1 MRKLP
6 RHLTLRIDYETAEAF
21 HARMA
26 LKGQTAS
33 SFLREVVKAAVSTP
47 PDDVASTTV
56 VREAA

>member
-6 RHLTLRIDYETAEAF
+6 RHLTLRIDHETAEAF

-33 SFLREVVKAAVSTP
+33 GFLREVVKAAVQAP
-47 PDDVASTTV
+47 PGSVAPSPIA
-56 VREAA
+56 REAA